1 MKEALFT
8 AQSIPQSVSQN
19 DGTSRVD
26 VKDVQIVAKPAP
38 EDGEPLSDARMGTL
52 RGEITDQEWLDTLM
66 LLMRAAG
73 NDTRMRILYLLW
85 RQGEVRVNDLATI
98 LELTT
103 PAISQQLKK
112 LRQCKVVKTRR
123 DAQTIYYRLN
133 TELDFVQC
141 LVRFFVRETYPL
153 SAAA

>member
-1 MKEALFT
+1 MKDAMFV
-8 AQSIPQSVSQN
+8 AQPISVN
-19 DGTSRVD
+19 DGTSNVNIE
-26 VKDVQIVAKPAP
+26 DVQVVAKPATD
-38 EDGEPLSDARMGTL
+38 DGEPLSTMQMDAL
-52 RGEITDQEWLDTLM
+52 RGEIAHQEWIDELM

-112 LRQCKVVKTRR
+112 LRQCKIVKTRR

-141 LVRFFVRETYPL
+141 LVRFFIKDMRAPATT
-153 SAAA
+153 A